1 MIPKAAVQYANLAQ
15 EKGYSVLAQQNFEQ
29 CAIQS
34 DVEQNDSAVWRLL
47 QIALVAE
54 KSFLYIDGHLLIA
67 VTTVRQRTED
77 QNWSSVYL
85 N

>member
-1 MIPKAAVQYANLAQ
+1 MQILHRK
-15 EKGYSVLAQQNFEQ
+15 KGTQSLLSKNFEQ

-34 DVEQNDSAVWRLL
+34 DVEQNDTAVWHLL

-54 KSFLYIDGHLLIA
+54 KSFLYIDVHLLIA
-67 VTTVRQRTED
+67 VTTVKQRTED